1 MSLSFSATTPDDI
14 ADISAFLISGFN
26 AAPDAPFA
34 QPEILNWK
42 YFASGPQWE
51 SSRSYVLR
59 QDAQI
64 KAHCGVWPMNL
75 EVRGEQV
82 SCLAFLDWLS
92 DRDLPGAGVLLK
104 KKLMKMA
111 ATSVVVGGSEDTRAV
126 VPRIGFHHVSD
137 VTTFARVVRPL
148 NQSRTRPRESVARRS
163 ARLLR
168 NTAWSL
174 KSKGKVDSAWTAN
187 RVDSF
192 LSLPDDLTGGDFPT
206 PWRSADYL
214 NYWLRTPA
222 VEIAGFQIIRRGS
235 FDGYFL
241 LSKVGGQ
248 ARIVDMRLRS
258 SEVSDWAS
266 AYRLAATTAAMDPGV
281 CEILSIA
288 STPLADEGL
297 LSSGFQARGAVPFFF
312 ADPGK
317 KFAGA
322 PPVFLNLIDGD
333 GAYLHD
339 PQHPYVT

>member
-1 MSLSFSATTPDDI
+1 MSLSFSNTSPDDI
-14 ADISAFLISGFN
+14 AELSAFLVSGFN
-26 AAPDAPFA
+26 SPPDALFA
-34 QPEILNWK
+34 QPEVLNWK
-42 YFASGPQWE
+42 YFAPGPQWE

-75 EVRGEQV
+75 VFRGDEV

-104 KKLMKMA
+104 KKLMRMA

-126 VPRIGFHHVSD
+126 VPRIGFHNVSE

-148 NQSRTRPRESVARRS
+148 SQLRTRPAENLARRS

-174 KSKGKVDSAWTAN
+174 KPQGRVNSDWTVN

-192 LSLPDDLTGGDFPT
+192 LSLPEDLNGGDFPT

-214 NYWLRTPA
+214 NYWLHTPA
-222 VEIAGFQIIRRGS
+222 VEIAGFQIIRDGA
-235 FDGYFL
+235 FYGYFL
-241 LSKVGGQ
+241 LTKVGGQ
-248 ARIVDMRLRS
+248 ARIADVRLQS
-258 SEVSDWAS
+258 SEASDWAN
-266 AYRLAATTAAMDPGV
+266 AYRLAATTAAVDPGV
-281 CEILSIA
+281 CEIVTIA
-288 STPLADEGL
+288 STPLADEAL
-297 LSSGFQARGAVPFFF
+297 LASGFQARGAVPFFF

-317 KFAGA
+317 KLNGA

-339 PQHPYVT
+339 PAHPYVT